1 MKKLIVLMLAISM
14 LTFLASCGEKK
25 TLTCD
30 GCGKDVEVEASSNMT
45 DEWTVFCS
53 DCEKDLGLD
62 TVVK

>member
-1 MKKLIVLMLAISM
+1 MKKLITLILALSM
-14 LTFLASCGEKK
+14 LTLLCSCGEKK
-25 TLTCD
+25 ILTCD

-62 TVVK
+62 TLVK